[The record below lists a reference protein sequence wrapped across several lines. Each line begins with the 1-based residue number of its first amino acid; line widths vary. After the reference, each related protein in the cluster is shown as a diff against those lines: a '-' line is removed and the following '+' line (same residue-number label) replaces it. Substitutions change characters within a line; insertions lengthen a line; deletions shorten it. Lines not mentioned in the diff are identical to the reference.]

1 MVMIIV
7 FYLFLINYTIVINKI
22 YINQVIVIIVM
33 NNKGFRKDKKES
45 KSAEKKSSNRKNAI
59 NLLLYKNNQNQ

>member
-1 MVMIIV
+1 
-7 FYLFLINYTIVINKI
+7 
-22 YINQVIVIIVM
+22 M

>member
-1 MVMIIV
+1 MIIV